1 MFEKSNS
8 ENINPFWKVINLR
21 KVDVHN
27 ILLWLWNLP
36 TSAHNAMSGV
46 LLHDFRSLYSAQINN
61 IMFPSHLSDTT
72 IQLKERLDAND
83 VAPRMSDSQ
92 ILNVC

>member
-1 MFEKSNS
+1 
-8 ENINPFWKVINLR
+8 
-21 KVDVHN
+21 
-27 ILLWLWNLP
+27 
-36 TSAHNAMSGV
+36 MSGV

-61 IMFPSHLSDTT
+61 IMFPSHLLDTT